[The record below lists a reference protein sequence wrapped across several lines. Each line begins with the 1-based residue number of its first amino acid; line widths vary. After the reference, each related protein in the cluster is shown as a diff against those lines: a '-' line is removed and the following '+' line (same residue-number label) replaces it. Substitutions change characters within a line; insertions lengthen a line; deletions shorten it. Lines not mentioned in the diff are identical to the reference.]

1 MDSTLM
7 TKFLSTK
14 FWSEVELTLIKC
26 VPIFWC
32 EGDPSSTSALGL
44 FWSIIMTL
52 SLLTVRAFDA
62 GKLFKFSLI
71 SGGLSKSIFLKGNLA
86 KLV

>member
-1 MDSTLM
+1 MNSGFSST
-7 TKFLSTK
+7 TSKICSKTGPG
-14 FWSEVELTLIKC
+14 S
-26 VPIFWC
+26 
-32 EGDPSSTSALGL
+32 SSTSITMSISAS
-44 FWSIIMTL
+44 WSIIMTL

-62 GKLFKFSLI
+62 GRLFKVSLI